1 MYTIRIIDVFSAK
14 KRDLLIEEV
23 RATLLPEPP
32 GLQKNNGFHFPRA
45 SLLQLKQESFASRC
59 ETLLL

>member
-1 MYTIRIIDVFSAK
+1 MYTIRIIDMFSAK

-32 GLQKNNGFHFPRA
+32 GLQKNNGFHFP
-45 SLLQLKQESFASRC
+45 SLNRK
-59 ETLLL
+59 TK